1 MKFFTKPCRVIQPY
15 SYPRTVLNTHKLSHN
30 KKQQTFLIS
39 LGQRFKG
46 LESGMVFEGTTGVCE
61 LIYRFNSK
69 WVRKKEK
76 YANSTNR
83 QSLADSSKIAAFLP
97 LEHQMRIRSD
107 ESDLCGIPMS
117 FCCTI
122 NPLQWHMSTGSEF
135 FSISQCRSVDA
146 TKLVFLSDQFPYRD
160 DFPTKLGNIT
170 GRNIISCASLRNVFH
185 WLSSLFKWYKSVLL
199 KRKRDTRIE
208 KTNKQRN
215 KQRYHLK
222 WCQSFFVFFEC
233 ISCSPSWKQCT
244 TWMIICLMTSC
255 KGPIA
260 HL

>member
-1 MKFFTKPCRVIQPY
+1 MKFSTKPCRVIQPY

-30 KKQQTFLIS
+30 KKKQTFLVS

-61 LIYRFNSK
+61 LIYRFTSK
-69 WVRKKEK
+69 WVREKEK

-185 WLSSLFKWYKSVLL
+185 WLSSLFKVIQICIAEEKERHWNRKNKQTKKQTKIPFKMMSVLFCLLRVHLLLSKL
-199 KRKRDTRIE
+199 KTV
-208 KTNKQRN
+208 
-215 KQRYHLK
+215 YHVNDYM
-222 WCQSFFVFFEC
+222 SDD
-233 ISCSPSWKQCT
+233 
-244 TWMIICLMTSC
+244 
-255 KGPIA
+255 
-260 HL
+260 